1 MAFMRILAT
10 RLTSCLFCALLASCA
25 TTGGGE
31 WRPDLNDGIAQ
42 RVASGQT
49 SADVAARMGLP
60 YQRIRFDNLRATAWD
75 YRYRDTWGYWVEF
88 SVMIG
93 DDDRVVNIVSRRM
106 DVDQG
111 SP

>member
-1 MAFMRILAT
+1 MRILAT

-31 WRPDLNDGIAQ
+31 WRPDLNDGIEQ

-60 YQRIRFDNLRATAWD
+60 YQRIRFANLRATAWD
-75 YRYRDTWGYWVEF
+75 YRYRDTWGCWEALTV
-88 SVMIG
+88 
-93 DDDRVVNIVSRRM
+93 
-106 DVDQG
+106 
-111 SP
+111 